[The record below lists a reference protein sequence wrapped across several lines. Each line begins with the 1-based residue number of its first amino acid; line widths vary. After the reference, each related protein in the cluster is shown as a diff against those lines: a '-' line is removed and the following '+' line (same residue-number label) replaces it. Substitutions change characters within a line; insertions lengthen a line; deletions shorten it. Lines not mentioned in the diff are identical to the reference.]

1 MRGLPR
7 RQFGAGAGSALA
19 AVAAPRLART
29 EAKPPV
35 VVIGGGVGGATAA
48 RYLARE
54 GLDVTLIEAKQRYVT
69 CFFSDLYLA
78 GLRSL
83 DSLTHGYDRLAQND
97 GIKVVHA
104 TATGIDP
111 VSKIVSLKN
120 GTKLPYERLVVSPGI
135 AFKFGAIE
143 GYDEAAPAIMP
154 HAWMAGPQTELLRK
168 QLEAMEDGGTFVI
181 AIPPDPFRC
190 PPGPYERASLA
201 AHYFKQ
207 NKPNSKIIVLDAKD
221 AFKAQELFEEAW
233 ARRYPGMIEWLPM
246 QFTGGVKAVDVKGGV
261 VVTANARFPAAVVN
275 IIPAQMAGHP
285 AEAAGLTDKSGW
297 CPVDPVTFASKLQP
311 DIHVIGDAAIGGDMP
326 KSAFS
331 ANTQAK
337 TCAFAIAAAL
347 NETPPAAA
355 HLFNS
360 CYTFLGPDDAF
371 TNAINFA
378 PVDGK
383 LKMTDFFISKVN
395 ATTQERRRMAA
406 EAGGWYRAF
415 MRDVF
420 G

>member
-1 MRGLPR
+1 MTGLTR
-7 RQFGAGAGSALA
+7 RQFGAGAGAALVT
-19 AVAAPRLART
+19 VAAPHLAKA

-35 VVIGGGVGGATAA
+35 VVIGGGIGGATAA
-48 RYLARE
+48 RYLAQE
-54 GLDVTLIEAKQRYVT
+54 GLGVTLVEARERYVT

-83 DSLTHGYDRLAQND
+83 DSLTHGYDRLAQTD

-104 TATGIDP
+104 GNRLDP
-111 VSKIVSLKN
+111 VGKIVELN
-120 GTKLPYERLVVSPGI
+120 TGAKLPYERLVMSPGI
-135 AFKFGAIE
+135 SFKFGGIE
-143 GYDEAAPAIMP
+143 GYDEAATAIMP
-154 HAWMAGPQTELLRK
+154 HAWTAGPQTELLRK
-168 QLEAMEDGGTFVI
+168 QLEAMKDGGTFVI
-181 AIPPDPFRC
+181 VIPPDPFRC

-201 AHYFKQ
+201 AYYFKQ
-207 NKPNSKIIVLDAKD
+207 YKPKSKVIVLDAKD

-233 ARRYPGMIEWLPM
+233 ARRYPGMIEWLPAR
-246 QFTGGVKAVDVKGGV
+246 FTGGVKAVDVKDGV
-261 VVTANARFPAAVVN
+261 VIAANARFPAAVAN

-285 AEAAGLTDKSGW
+285 AEAAGLTGNSGW
-297 CPVDPVTFASKLQP
+297 CPVDPITFASKLQP
-311 DIHVIGDAAIGGDMP
+311 DIHVIGDAIVGGDMP

-347 NETPPAAA
+347 NGTPPAAA

-371 TNAINFA
+371 TNAINFK
-378 PVDGK
+378 PVDGT
-383 LKMTDFFISKVN
+383 LKTTDFFISRVD
-395 ATTQERRRMAA
+395 ATTEQRRRMAV
-406 EAGGWYRAF
+406 EAGGWYRSF

>member
-1 MRGLPR
+1 MTGLTR
-7 RQFGAGAGSALA
+7 REFGAGAGATLA
-19 AVAAPRLART
+19 AVAASRVARA

-35 VVIGGGVGGATAA
+35 VVIGGGAGGATAA

-54 GLDVTLIEAKQRYVT
+54 ALDVTLVEAKQHYVT

-83 DSLTHGYDRLAQND
+83 DSLTFGYDRLAQD
-97 GIKVVHA
+97 EGIKIVHA
-104 TATGIDP
+104 TAIGIDP
-111 VSKIVSLKN
+111 VSKIVALDN
-120 GTKLPYERLVVSPGI
+120 GAKLSYERLVMSPGI
-135 AFKFGAIE
+135 AFKYGAIE
-143 GYDEAAPAIMP
+143 GYDEAATAIMP
-154 HAWMAGPQTELLRK
+154 HAWKAGPQTELLRK
-168 QLEAMEDGGTFVI
+168 QIAAMEDGGIFVI
-181 AIPPDPFRC
+181 VVPPDPYRC
-190 PPGPYERASLA
+190 PPGPYERASLV
-201 AHYFKQ
+201 AHYFRQK
-207 NKPNSKIIVLDAKD
+207 KPKSKIIVLDAKD
-221 AFKAQELFEEAW
+221 AFTAQELFEEAW
-233 ARRYPGMIEWLPM
+233 ARRYPGIIEWLPM
-246 QFTGGVKAVDVKGGV
+246 QFTGGVKEIDVKRGLV
-261 VVTANARFPAAVVN
+261 VAADARFHAAVAN

-285 AEAAGLTDKSGW
+285 AEMAGLTDESGW
-297 CPVDPVTFASKLQP
+297 CPVDPVTFVSKLQP

-337 TCAFAIAAAL
+337 ACAFAIAAAL
-347 NETPPAAA
+347 NGTPPAPP

-371 TNAINFA
+371 TNAFNFE

-383 LKMTDFFISKVN
+383 LKTADFDVSKVN
-395 ATTQERRRMAA
+395 ATTEQRRRMAV
-406 EAGGWYRAF
+406 EAADWYDAF

>member
-1 MRGLPR
+1 MTGLSR
-7 RQFGAGAGSALA
+7 RQFSAGAGAALA
-19 AVAAPRLART
+19 AVAGPRLVRA

-54 GLDVTLIEAKQRYVT
+54 GLDVTLIEAKERYVT

-78 GLRSL
+78 GLRTL
-83 DSLTHGYDRLAQND
+83 DSLTHGYDRLAEND
-97 GIKVVHA
+97 GIKVIHA
-104 TATGIDP
+104 IATGIDP
-111 VSKIVSLKN
+111 VSKIVELN
-120 GTKLPYERLVVSPGI
+120 TGAKLAYERLVMSPGI
-135 AFKFGAIE
+135 AFKFGEIE
-143 GYDEAAPAIMP
+143 GYDEAATAIMP
-154 HAWMAGPQTELLRK
+154 HAWTAGPQTELLRRK
-168 QLEAMEDGGTFVI
+168 LEAMQDGGTFVI
-181 AIPPDPFRC
+181 VIPPDPFRC

-201 AHYFKQ
+201 AYYFKQ
-207 NKPNSKIIVLDAKD
+207 YKPKSKVLVLDAKD

-233 ARRYPGMIEWLPM
+233 ARRYPGMIEWLPA
-246 QFTGGVKAVDVKGGV
+246 QFTGGVKAVDVKGGIV
-261 VVTANARFPAAVVN
+261 VAANTRFPAVVAN
-275 IIPAQMAGHP
+275 VIPAQMAGHP
-285 AEAAGLTDKSGW
+285 AEATGLTDKSGC
-297 CPVDPVTFASKLQP
+297 CPVDPVTFASTLQP
-311 DIHVIGDAAIGGDMP
+311 DIHVIGDAIVGGDMP

-347 NETPPAAA
+347 NGAPPAAA

-360 CYTFLGPDDAF
+360 CYTFLGPEDAF
-371 TNAINFA
+371 TNAINFKPA
-378 PVDGK
+378 DGK

-395 ATTQERRRMAA
+395 ATTEERRRMAV
-406 EAGGWYRAF
+406 EAVRWYGAF

>member
-1 MRGLPR
+1 
-7 RQFGAGAGSALA
+7 
-19 AVAAPRLART
+19 
-29 EAKPPV
+29 
-35 VVIGGGVGGATAA
+35 
-48 RYLARE
+48 
-54 GLDVTLIEAKQRYVT
+54 
-69 CFFSDLYLA
+69 
-78 GLRSL
+78 
-83 DSLTHGYDRLAQND
+83 
-97 GIKVVHA
+97 
-104 TATGIDP
+104 
-111 VSKIVSLKN
+111 
-120 GTKLPYERLVVSPGI
+120 
-135 AFKFGAIE
+135 
-143 GYDEAAPAIMP
+143 
-154 HAWMAGPQTELLRK
+154 
-168 QLEAMEDGGTFVI
+168 
-181 AIPPDPFRC
+181 
-190 PPGPYERASLA
+190 
-201 AHYFKQ
+201 
-207 NKPNSKIIVLDAKD
+207 
-221 AFKAQELFEEAW
+221 
-233 ARRYPGMIEWLPM
+233 MIEWLPM

-261 VVTANARFPAAVVN
+261 VVAANARFPAAVAN

-285 AEAAGLTDKSGW
+285 TEAAGLTDKSGW

-347 NETPPAAA
+347 NGTPPAAA

-378 PVDGK
+378 PVDGN

>member
-1 MRGLPR
+1 MSGLTR
-7 RQFGAGAGSALA
+7 RQFGAGAGATLA
-19 AVAAPRLART
+19 AVAAPRLARA

-48 RYLARE
+48 RYLAKE
-54 GLDVTLIEAKQRYVT
+54 GLGVTLVEAKERYIT

-78 GLRSL
+78 GLRTL
-83 DSLTHGYDRLAQND
+83 DSLTHGYDRLAQNA
-97 GIKVVHA
+97 GIRIVHA
-104 TATGIDP
+104 EATGIDP
-111 VSKIVSLKN
+111 AGKTVALST
-120 GTKLPYERLVVSPGI
+120 GATLPYERLVLAPGI
-135 AFKFGAIE
+135 AFKFGAID
-143 GYDEAAPAIMP
+143 GYDEAATAIMP
-154 HAWMAGPQTELLRK
+154 HAWVAGPQTELLRK

-201 AHYFKQ
+201 AYYFKQ
-207 NKPNSKIIVLDAKD
+207 FKPRSKIIILDAKD

-233 ARRYPGMIEWLPM
+233 ARRYPGMIEWLPV

-261 VVTANARFPAAVVN
+261 VIAANARFPAAVAN

-311 DIHVIGDAAIGGDMP
+311 DIHVIGDAVIGGDMP

-347 NETPPAAA
+347 NGTPPAAP

-371 TNAINFA
+371 TNAINFK
-378 PVDGK
+378 PVDGT
-383 LKMTDFFISKVN
+383 LKTTDFFISKAD
-395 ATTQERRRMAA
+395 ATTEQRRRMAV
-406 EAGGWYRAF
+406 EAGGWYRSF